1 MIYHIPAES
10 ETVYAFAEAFDSEVL
25 VKEPVWIE
33 CVRVGKLGF
42 VVVLLGCWVEFPSSP
57 EIQTHHVPERGNDGS
72 SFANLEGA
80 STRFDMVSRG

>member
-42 VVVLLGCWVEFPSSP
+42 VVVLLGC
-57 EIQTHHVPERGNDGS
+57 
-72 SFANLEGA
+72 
-80 STRFDMVSRG
+80 